1 MSTEFALDK
10 SNARLMGVCAGVA
23 NWSGIDPLI
32 VRLGVVLSSLFLAPT
47 MILVYLIVGFIAP
60 QR

>member
-1 MSTEFALDK
+1 MNDRFLLDK
-10 SNARLMGVCAGVA
+10 SNARLMGVCSGFA

-32 VRLGVVLSSLFLAPT
+32 VRLGVVATSLFLAPV
-47 MILVYLIVGFIAP
+47 MILLYLVTGFIAP